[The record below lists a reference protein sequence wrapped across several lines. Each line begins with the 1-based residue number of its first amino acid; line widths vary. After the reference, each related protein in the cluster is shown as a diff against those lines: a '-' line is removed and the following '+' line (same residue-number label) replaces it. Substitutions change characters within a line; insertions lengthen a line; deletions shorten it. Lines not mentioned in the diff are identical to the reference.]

1 MKQFRL
7 YFDKDKE
14 TEWLNDMAAQGYAL
28 TSFFAGIY
36 TFDTCAPNKYTYQVD
51 FCDKLGNVSE
61 DYREFMRVNQIE
73 IVQIWGFW
81 IFLRKLNADGPF
93 ELYSDIDSSI
103 EHYTKIRNMFKG
115 VSILVIIA
123 FLVECYCAIHSPICI
138 LFVFIIGAIMYTIL
152 HVTFKTNLIIA
163 NLKEQKGEP
172 INNPH
177 GVSPVLIIG
186 LLLNS
191 VALLSSALPDIVEY
205 PLRIVAIACIV
216 YGIIKSFSQNNEL
229 TQ

>member
-1 MKQFRL
+1 MKKFRL

-14 TEWLNDMAAQGYAL
+14 TAWLNEMAAQGYAL

-61 DYREFMRVNQIE
+61 DYREFMKENQIE

-115 VSILVIIA
+115 ASIIMILCFIMECFAVIQAPLCFPLVII
-123 FLVECYCAIHSPICI
+123 V
-138 LFVFIIGAIMYTIL
+138 GAMTFSIVQT
-152 HVTFKTNLIIA
+152 TFKTNRIIA
-163 NLKEQKGEP
+163 ELKEQKGEP
-172 INNPH
+172 INNPN
-177 GVSPVLIIG
+177 GVSPILIAG

-191 VALLSSALPDIVEY
+191 VALLSSSIPDIIEY
-205 PLRIVAIACIV
+205 PLRITAIV
-216 YGIIKSFSQNNEL
+216 LLVVGIIKSFSGNNV
-229 TQ
+229 

>member
-1 MKQFRL
+1 MKKFRL
-7 YFDKDKE
+7 YYDKDKE

-61 DYREFMRVNQIE
+61 DYRAFMRENQIE

-103 EHYTKIRNMFKG
+103 EHYTKIRNMFNG
-115 VSILVIIA
+115 ISILMGLCFIMEVFAVIQAPLFFPLLILLGAMTFSIIHTAIKTNRIIA
-123 FLVECYCAIHSPICI
+123 D
-138 LFVFIIGAIMYTIL
+138 
-152 HVTFKTNLIIA
+152 
-163 NLKEQKGEP
+163 LKEQKGEP
-172 INNPH
+172 VNIRH
-177 GVSPVLIIG
+177 DVSPVLIAG

-191 VALLSSALPDIVEY
+191 VALVSSSLPDIIEY
-205 PLRIVAIACIV
+205 PLRIVAIACLI
-216 YGIIKSFSQNNEL
+216 YGIIKPSSQK
-229 TQ
+229 

>member
-1 MKQFRL
+1 MKKFRL

-61 DYREFMRVNQIE
+61 DYREFMRENQIE

-81 IFLRKLNADGPF
+81 IFLRKLNVDGPF

-103 EHYTKIRNMFKG
+103 EHYTKIRNMFKCASIIMILCFMIECFAVIQAPLCFPLLILLG
-115 VSILVIIA
+115 AMTFSIL
-123 FLVECYCAIHSPICI
+123 H
-138 LFVFIIGAIMYTIL
+138 T
-152 HVTFKTNLIIA
+152 TFKTNLIIA
-163 NLKEQKGEP
+163 ELKEQKGEP
-172 INNPH
+172 IKNPH
-177 GVSPVLIIG
+177 RVSPALIFG

-191 VALLSSALPDIVEY
+191 IALVSSSLPDNIEY
-205 PLRIVAIACIV
+205 PLRIVALACLI
-216 YGIIKSFSQNNEL
+216 YGIIKSSSQK
-229 TQ
+229 